1 MHKEVTNMK
10 HYTPL
15 PLPSDSAWGRKT
27 WRRYTPIWFNG
38 FVDSI
43 KNLIDWLPVIWKDR
57 HWDDHYIF
65 EVLKRK
71 LVLQRKYL
79 VKHNRHM
86 SVPELNRDITI
97 CLNLIER
104 IQEEHYEMEYIDY
117 TDTEFQFIPLND
129 GSDYSELKINYIS
142 DTFDEYF
149 AKHRAAVKKCLKVN
163 RNLSG
168 NRHNLA
174 RAVSQYKEKQC
185 QDLLFR
191 ILNEKI
197 RGWWD

>member
-15 PLPSDSAWGRKT
+15 PLPPDSAWERKT
-27 WRRYTPIWFNG
+27 WRRYAPVWFKTFIDG
-38 FVDSI
+38 I

-71 LVLQRKYL
+71 LVLQRKHL
-79 VKHNRHM
+79 VEQNRHM
-86 SVPELNRDITI
+86 NVPIDNRDITI

-104 IQEEHYEMEYIDY
+104 VQEEYYGLEMYDY
-117 TDTEFQFIPLND
+117 TKTEFQFTPLND
-129 GSDYSELKINYIS
+129 GSDCSELEINHIS
-142 DTFDEYF
+142 DTLDEYF
-149 AKHRAAVKKCLKVN
+149 AKHRAAVKKCLKAD

-168 NRHNLA
+168 SKHDLA
-174 RAVSQYKEKQC
+174 FAVSQYKEKQC
-185 QDLLFR
+185 HDLLFR
-191 ILNEKI
+191 ILNERIK
-197 RGWWD
+197 RWWD